1 MDLILEL
8 KEEMGMAVLLIT
20 HDMGLVAQMAD
31 RVLVMYAGQLIEQA
45 RVLELFD
52 HPAHPYTRA
61 LLRSVPG
68 IRDEEDRRLESI
80 EGLCRSITTGFEGAV
95 LPGDV
100 PSGQRY
106 A

>member
-1 MDLILEL
+1 M
-8 KEEMGMAVLLIT
+8 
-20 HDMGLVAQMAD
+20 
-31 RVLVMYAGQLIEQA
+31 
-45 RVLELFD
+45 LELFD

-80 EGLCRSITTGFEGAV
+80 EGMVPEQYDRITGAV

-100 PSGQRY
+100 PTGQRY